1 MKRTALR
8 AVFLSSALVLI
19 CVGFLYAAEY
29 RSSYREKK
37 SDYDGGGSEQSFD
50 PSQFR
55 KGNPEWD
62 TQEQIA
68 SGFKTLHE
76 ENMKILKEL
85 KELKAAVERREG
97 SN

>member
-1 MKRTALR
+1 MKRTALP
-8 AVFLSSALVLI
+8 AVFLSFTLILV

-37 SDYDGGGSEQSFD
+37 SDYDGGSSEQLFD
-50 PSQFR
+50 PAQFR

-68 SGFKTLHE
+68 GGFKALHE

-85 KELKAAVERREG
+85 KELKAVVERREG